1 METTDNSDTD
11 DEFDLD
17 ELIKQLEDLRTQ
29 EQAIIKKIKR
39 QSHNN
44 PVSRL
49 NLVAEIS
56 NTTRQERPSPR
67 QEARI
72 FSWRQ
77 SPHQEQSNTPR
88 CD

>member
-39 QSHNN
+39 RSHNN
-44 PVSRL
+44 PASRL
-49 NLVAEIS
+49 NPVAERHG
-56 NTTRQERPSPR
+56 TTGETESATRSPNFLLETESASR
-67 QEARI
+67 
-72 FSWRQ
+72 
-77 SPHQEQSNTPR
+77 TK
-88 CD
+88 

>member
-39 QSHNN
+39 RSHNN
-44 PVSRL
+44 PASRL

-56 NTTRQERPSPR
+56 NTTRHDRRDRVRDKKPNFLLETESASR
-67 QEARI
+67 
-72 FSWRQ
+72 
-77 SPHQEQSNTPR
+77 TK
-88 CD
+88 